1 MPQDTCDTLQAL
13 KRNRASSR
21 SARPATGADRSA
33 SRAPPSAGHRP
44 RTPRVT
50 AHPVTRDTI
59 SRLQPSSPMH
69 RNSSAAGLRFGIS
82 CHHLIQSKTFCH
94 NRRWAR
100 HPVQPTVTSHH
111 DADFACLIWRTR
123 RQTANARRYY
133 PAHTHPERGLHGKLL
148 PALIVVRKVESET
161 FIILAQA

>member
-1 MPQDTCDTLQAL
+1 MPQDTCDTLRAP

-21 SARPATGADRSA
+21 FARPATGADRSA
-33 SRAPPSAGHRP
+33 SRAPPSAGRRP

-50 AHPVTRDTI
+50 SHPVTRDTI
-59 SRLQPSSPMH
+59 SRLQPSSP
-69 RNSSAAGLRFGIS
+69 NSSAAGLRSGIS
-82 CHHLIQSKTFCH
+82 CHHLLIQSRTFCH

-111 DADFACLIWRTR
+111 DADFACLIWRSR

-133 PAHTHPERGLHGKLL
+133 PAHTHPERGLHGKLSPCL
-148 PALIVVRKVESET
+148 SLLEK
-161 FIILAQA
+161 LN

>member
-1 MPQDTCDTLQAL
+1 MPQDTCDTLRAP

-21 SARPATGADRSA
+21 FARPATGADRSA
-33 SRAPPSAGHRP
+33 SRAPPSAGRRP

-50 AHPVTRDTI
+50 SHPVTRDTI
-59 SRLQPSSPMH
+59 SRLQPSSP
-69 RNSSAAGLRFGIS
+69 NSSAAGLRFGIN
-82 CHHLIQSKTFCH
+82 CHHLLIQSRTFCQ

-111 DADFACLIWRTR
+111 DADIACLIWRSR

-133 PAHTHPERGLHGKLL
+133 PAHTHPERGLHGKLSPCL
-148 PALIVVRKVESET
+148 SLLEK
-161 FIILAQA
+161 LN